1 MFLNDLRKT
10 IPYTLPI
17 LTGYAFLGIAYGV
30 LMNRSGLEVYW
41 TLAMSSIVFAGA
53 LQFASISILLGL
65 FNPLSAF
72 SLALLVNI
80 RHIFYGVSMLPKY
93 RNMGLKKIPTI
104 FMMAD
109 EAFSIQTGT
118 DAPEGINAQSFYF
131 LTALIAYVYW
141 NGFSVLGHFMG
152 SLIPS
157 HIIGFDFV
165 LTALFYLLFLNQWDN
180 LKNRQY
186 LFLGLASSLLSLF
199 VFGKQNFLLPSM
211 FFILMYLL
219 IKRSHDE

>member
-1 MFLNDLRKT
+1 MLFKGLRKT
-10 IPYTLPI
+10 FPYTLPI

-53 LQFASISILLGL
+53 LQFASISLLLGV
-65 FNPLSAF
+65 FNPISAF

-118 DAPEGINAQSFYF
+118 ETPDGIKAQSFYF

-141 NGFSVLGHFMG
+141 NGFSVLGYFMG
-152 SLIPS
+152 TLIPS
-157 HIIGFDFV
+157 HFIGFDFV
-165 LTALFYLLFLNQWDN
+165 LTALFYLLFLNQWDKH
-180 LKNRQY
+180 KNRPY
-186 LFLGLASSLLSLF
+186 LFLGLGSSLVSLLM
-199 VFGKQNFLLPSM
+199 FGKQNFLLPSM

-219 IKRSHDE
+219 FKRTYDD